1 MGGSRATTPPG
12 RPPGAVPYANVG
24 WESLELPG
32 LLVQT
37 EIYLNRSCIPLTGGV
52 FDVRVVFTTP
62 MLEN

>member
-24 WESLELPG
+24 WESLEFLG

-37 EIYLNRSCIPLTGGV
+37 EI
-52 FDVRVVFTTP
+52 
-62 MLEN
+62 